1 MIFDSL
7 RNSSKYYSQLSEN
20 LVTALTF
27 ISNADLKELQ
37 VGEHQIEG
45 DNVFYIVDEY
55 KTKPSTEM
63 KLEAHKKY
71 IDIHVIIAGSEHIG
85 HVLLSDQKVV
95 KSYDEAN
102 DYALYDGSA
111 TFFKLIPGSFAIF
124 YPNDLHMPGVGDLKT
139 NVKKLV
145 MKVSV

>member
-7 RNSSKYYSQLSEN
+7 GFSSKYHRLSEN
-20 LVTALTF
+20 LAVALNF
-27 ISNADLKELQ
+27 ISNTDLQKLQ

-45 DNVFYIVDEY
+45 DNIFYIVDEY
-55 KTKPSTEM
+55 KTKPSAEM
-63 KLEAHKKY
+63 KLEAHRKY
-71 IDIHVIIAGSEHIG
+71 IDIHVVISGSEHIG
-85 HVLLSDQKVV
+85 HEFLSDQKVV
-95 KSYDEAN
+95 KNYDETN

-111 TFFKLIPGSFAIF
+111 TFFKLMPGSFAIF